1 MENSSFL
8 LIWNTHSSQPAKV
21 LPTVGGKQFPWL
33 AICSCVCVC
42 VCECM
47 LCSCG
52 MRNYRLAWLTANA
65 LKTSQMS
72 CQCLN
77 VSTATTPSR
86 RQCDAPPHTAPPRTA
101 QRHPH
106 RSWCWCWCRCPAT
119 GQTTASTTWVQNSI
133 NLLKHTNTHI
143 QMHAYA
149 WLQCVCVCMWA
160 INFMSNQAGNQA
172 AAAAA
177 ALAPAT
183 AATAAAANETA
194 AMPRKSH
201 VDCPKPQPLKQMST
215 SFCICHLP
223 HTCHICHMPHEHT
236 NTHTHRQADSLQ
248 YLKVPGKKASS
259 LLLLPTRAN
268 QSKQLRSDFW
278 LIVSPAHCLIIM

>member
-1 MENSSFL
+1 M
-8 LIWNTHSSQPAKV
+8 PAKV

-33 AICSCVCVC
+33 AICSCVCV
-42 VCECM
+42 VW
-47 LCSCG
+47 CG

-86 RQCDAPPHTAPPRTA
+86 RQSDAPPHPTPPSDTPSAAAGAGVGADA
-101 QRHPH
+101 QR
-106 RSWCWCWCRCPAT
+106 RAKRQRQRLECKIQLTCL
-119 GQTTASTTWVQNSI
+119 ST
-133 NLLKHTNTHI
+133 HTYTR
-143 QMHAYA
+143 MHMHDCCSAY
-149 WLQCVCVCMWA
+149 VCVWA
-160 INFMSNQAGNQA
+160 INFMSNQAGNQPA
-172 AAAAA
+172 AAAV

-223 HTCHICHMPHEHT
+223 HTCHT
-236 NTHTHRQADSLQ
+236 ARQTVCS
-248 YLKVPGKKASS
+248 
-259 LLLLPTRAN
+259 T
-268 QSKQLRSDFW
+268 
-278 LIVSPAHCLIIM
+278 